1 MNKSLAKFQVNNTA
15 NCGFALTGSIHPLI
29 LQRLKYLSFNNHSF
43 DMDINFILSNLN
55 NKVVNV
61 LFQNS
66 KTIDGEI
73 NTDYLEV
80 DGTMQ
85 AGKLNFAG
93 TSITG
98 TVKVDDIKS
107 AFKAAD
113 QSKVT
118 VEEMKKYFP
127 STVIVQ

>member
-1 MNKSLAKFQVNNTA
+1 
-15 NCGFALTGSIHPLI
+15 
-29 LQRLKYLSFNNHSF
+29 
-43 DMDINFILSNLN
+43 
-55 NKVVNV
+55 
-61 LFQNS
+61 
-66 KTIDGEI
+66 
-73 NTDYLEV
+73 
-80 DGTMQ
+80 MQ

-107 AFKAAD
+107 AFKEAD

>member
-1 MNKSLAKFQVNNTA
+1 
-15 NCGFALTGSIHPLI
+15 
-29 LQRLKYLSFNNHSF
+29 
-43 DMDINFILSNLN
+43 MDINFILSNLN

-66 KTIDGEI
+66 KPIDGEI

-113 QSKVT
+113 QPKVT

>member
-1 MNKSLAKFQVNNTA
+1 
-15 NCGFALTGSIHPLI
+15 
-29 LQRLKYLSFNNHSF
+29 
-43 DMDINFILSNLN
+43 MDINFILSNLN

-80 DGTMQ
+80 DGTMR

-98 TVKVDDIKS
+98 TVKVDDVKS
-107 AFKAAD
+107 AFMAAD
-113 QSKVT
+113 QPKVT